1 MKYLIVNTE
10 SFSAGIPGEVK
21 EFLEK
26 NNGEVFI
33 VLDESSKIKSNQPS
47 KGSKRTKNLM
57 MLNSIGE
64 RCILTGTFMSKS
76 PMNAYNQMNFLK
88 SGYFDENQ
96 YQFFNTYVMTMKL
109 PNVSGARIS
118 ISRPVY
124 DRLKSAKTQSG
135 VSSILSYYGISYS
148 DYDEL
153 MNKGKYTPFRNVD
166 RIWERIKDDVM
177 VVDKN
182 TALDMPKKL
191 YRSIKIPISPK
202 VKELYN
208 KTLEGENPDII
219 SMPSIGLPMFY
230 VLQDICNGYEPYT
243 DGSTRITQTGQ
254 VSFVI
259 KTREM
264 EHMEKIEVLKEVL
277 DEIDT
282 EAHQVVI
289 WANRINILNK
299 AYKELEALEYSVAK
313 YDSFTAPSDKERIR
327 QSFLNGECRVFVCN
341 QKTGAYGIDFLK
353 DADYEIFLSN
363 DYSVETRFQAEDR
376 FHRLGCKNNKIVID
390 ISIEGSVEDV
400 VVDALKQGEEL
411 LNSKV
416 TIDFFRLRSS
426 K

>member
-177 VVDKN
+177 V
-182 TALDMPKKL
+182 
-191 YRSIKIPISPK
+191 
-202 VKELYN
+202 E
-208 KTLEGENPDII
+208 
-219 SMPSIGLPMFY
+219 IG
-230 VLQDICNGYEPYT
+230 
-243 DGSTRITQTGQ
+243 R
-254 VSFVI
+254 
-259 KTREM
+259 
-264 EHMEKIEVLKEVL
+264 
-277 DEIDT
+277 
-282 EAHQVVI
+282 AHV
-289 WANRINILNK
+289 
-299 AYKELEALEYSVAK
+299 
-313 YDSFTAPSDKERIR
+313 
-327 QSFLNGECRVFVCN
+327 
-341 QKTGAYGIDFLK
+341 
-353 DADYEIFLSN
+353 
-363 DYSVETRFQAEDR
+363 
-376 FHRLGCKNNKIVID
+376 
-390 ISIEGSVEDV
+390 
-400 VVDALKQGEEL
+400 
-411 LNSKV
+411 
-416 TIDFFRLRSS
+416 
-426 K
+426 